1 VGTIEREPNPKKE
14 LQMRNTTFISS
25 MVLSVACVSAANA
38 DYVLQAF
45 SGSASASVAISR
57 ANRVGQDGFALNYNA
72 IAGGKS
78 TMDVALYGEILGNT
92 KTTNSNNPTTA
103 LNKGT
108 YGNPTQVGNPPSQWF
123 NEYYGRYTGS
133 GATSAAVENYRAW
146 SSTASFGANLQNAG
160 LNLSSDAQYDTGVA
174 DWTKVRYT
182 SAARTTVRDYVV
194 NYRSDADQAGNQ
206 GGTSLMY
213 DAVAGQSMDLSA
225 STGFTGIELK
235 GSGVA
240 WATEGEVRITFSQL
254 GGGYTFVNFQVG
266 QNQLLGDFTATKA
279 DLLSFNQDFDFSQVS
294 SIAIDFYAQGFVN
307 NQDGASGGFFPASS
321 GITGN
326 NNGFSYNASQVN
338 LLGYAPVPAPGA
350 LALLGAAGLI
360 GARRRRA

>member
-1 VGTIEREPNPKKE
+1 
-14 LQMRNTTFISS
+14 MRNTTFISS

-38 DYVLQAF
+38 DYVLQTF
-45 SGSASASVAISR
+45 SGSRSASVAISR

-78 TMDVALYGEILGNT
+78 TMDVAMYADILGNT
-92 KTTNSNNPTTA
+92 KTTNANNPTTD

-123 NEYYGRYTGS
+123 NEYYGRYTGT
-133 GATSAAVENYRAW
+133 GATSTAVANYREW
-146 SSTASFGANLQNAG
+146 SATASYGANLQNAG

-194 NYRSDADQAGNQ
+194 NYRSDADQAGSQ
-206 GGTSLMY
+206 GGTTLLY
-213 DAVAGQSMDLSA
+213 EAAAGQSMDLSA

-235 GSGVA
+235 GSGIA
-240 WATEGEVRITFSQL
+240 WATQGQVSITLSQL
-254 GGGYTFVNFQVG
+254 GGGYTAAIFNLG
-266 QNQLLGDFTATKA
+266 NNESMGDFTATMA
-279 DLLSFNQDFDFSQVS
+279 NLLSFNPDFDFSRVS

-307 NQDGASGGFFPASS
+307 NQDGSSVGPFPASS

-350 LALLGAAGLI
+350 LALLGAAGLV